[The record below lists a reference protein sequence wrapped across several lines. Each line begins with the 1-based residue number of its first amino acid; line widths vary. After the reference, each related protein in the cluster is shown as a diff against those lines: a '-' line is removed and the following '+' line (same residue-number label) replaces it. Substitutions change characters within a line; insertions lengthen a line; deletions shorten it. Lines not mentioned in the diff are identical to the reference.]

1 MQEKLSIGVFGG
13 SFNPPLNSHLILAK
27 EVLKS
32 KLNIDKVIFVPVST
46 KYNKQNLADNIHR
59 YNMLKMLCK
68 DNPKLEVSK
77 IELESTRQLYT
88 IETLNLLQEKYK
100 DSTIYFILGTDNL
113 KELSTWKDPEQI
125 LGKYKVIVLGRN
137 EDIVKDI
144 IENDELLNRYKS
156 SFINLNNERIRL
168 SSTYVRNEIE
178 LKKDISK
185 YVSEDIK
192 KYIEDNNLYK
202 EEK

>member
-1 MQEKLSIGVFGG
+1 MQEKISIGVFGG

-59 YNMLKMLCK
+59 YSMLKLLCNS
-68 DNPKLEVSK
+68 DPRLEVSS
-77 IELESTRQLYT
+77 IELDSPRQLYT
-88 IETLNLLQEKYK
+88 FETLDFLQEKYE
-100 DSTIYFILGTDNL
+100 DSNIYFILGSDNL
-113 KELSTWKDPEQI
+113 KEFSTWKNPEQI
-125 LGKYKVIVLGRN
+125 LEKYKVIVLGRN

-144 IENDELLNRYKS
+144 IENDELLNRYKD
-156 SFINLNNERIRL
+156 SFISLNNKRISL

-202 EEK
+202 